1 MGEGDPSAHQTHKPP
16 QSSTSAA
23 GAQATAAPP
32 TTTQLGQAPTAGS
45 KGQAS
50 YSIGRKTTKGKGKW
64 TANSMIAGAG
74 GGLVA
79 SIATCP
85 LDVVKTKLQAQRAI
99 VGQEGYYGVLGTVKN
114 ILTENGIRG
123 MYRGLGPTILGYLPT
138 WAIYFAVYDGIKTV
152 FGEPPTSF
160 GGMSQKQNERLY
172 PAAQVKGYQ
181 PVMREHPW
189 SLHILSAMTA
199 GAAST
204 ICTNPLWVIKT
215 RFMTQTRDEVRYRH
229 TLDAAITIW
238 KSEGVKAFYRGLLP
252 SLLGILH
259 VAVQFPLYEQLKIL
273 AQGDSD
279 APLSSEAI
287 LGCSAISKMTAS
299 IATYPHEVVRTRLQ
313 TQRRPL
319 ADEMSSDG
327 MVKQYK
333 RGGVIYTTKKL
344 IRKEG
349 WSGLYKGLSVNLI
362 RTVPNSAVTML
373 TYELLMRHLSK
384 RTRPDDT

>member
-1 MGEGDPSAHQTHKPP
+1 MGARQ
-16 QSSTSAA
+16 
-23 GAQATAAPP
+23 
-32 TTTQLGQAPTAGS
+32 
-45 KGQAS
+45 
-50 YSIGRKTTKGKGKW
+50 GKW

-99 VGQEGYYGVLGTVKN
+99 QGQRGYLGVLGTVKE
-114 ILTENGIRG
+114 ILRENGFRG
-123 MYRGLGPTILGYLPT
+123 LYRGLGPTILGYLPT

-152 FGEPPTSF
+152 FGEPPLGAYS
-160 GGMSQKQNERLY
+160 SKPSERLY

-229 TLDAAITIW
+229 TLDAAMTIW
-238 KSEGVKAFYRGLLP
+238 RTEGPRAFYRGLVP

-259 VAVQFPLYEQLKIL
+259 VAVQFPLYEQLKVWS
-273 AQGDSD
+273 QGDSD
-279 APLSSEAI
+279 APITSQTI
-287 LGCSAISKMTAS
+287 LICSAISKMTAS

-313 TQRRPL
+313 TQRRPI
-319 ADEMSSDG
+319 ADDMSSDG
-327 MVKQYK
+327 MIKQHP
-333 RGGVIYTTKKL
+333 RGGIVSTTRKL
-344 IRKEG
+344 IVKEG
-349 WSGLYKGLSVNLI
+349 WTALYKGLSINLI

-373 TYELLMRHLSK
+373 TYEMLMRHLAS
-384 RTRPDDT
+384 RNLPST